1 MELCYPAA
9 QAAEHNALHVNE
21 WSAQQAAVS
30 PTLLPSLKFH
40 DLVFGRLLGEGAF
53 SSVKYARQITRDKT
67 QSAWPEFA
75 VKVVSSAKIAEH
87 RYLSSVV
94 REMAALQ
101 MLSHPGVARL
111 VSTFRY
117 RDSAYL
123 VLEYAAK
130 GDLHSYLIDY
140 GKLGHLQTRYAHL
153 MSSWR
158 WNGLIHLSNNMQ
170 VRGWRGGGCA
180 A

>member
-1 MELCYPAA
+1 MIFFDWLGDVTEFVDFKEEVLLDGYGRLLAYMELCYPAS
-9 QAAEHNALHVNE
+9 QAAEQNAQHINE

-40 DLVFGRLLGEGAF
+40 DLVFGRQLGEGAF

-75 VKVVSSAKIAEH
+75 VKVISSAKIHEH
-87 RYLSSVV
+87 HYMSSVV

-111 VSTFRY
+111 ISTFRY

-140 GKLGHLQTRYAHL
+140 GKLGHLQTR
-153 MSSWR
+153 
-158 WNGLIHLSNNMQ
+158 
-170 VRGWRGGGCA
+170 
-180 A
+180 